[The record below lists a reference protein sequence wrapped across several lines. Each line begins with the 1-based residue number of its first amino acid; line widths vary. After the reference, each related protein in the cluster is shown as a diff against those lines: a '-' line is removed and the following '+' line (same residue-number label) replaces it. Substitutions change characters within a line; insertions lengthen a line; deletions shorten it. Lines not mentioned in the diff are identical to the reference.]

1 MSSNV
6 IQKKN
11 FKYSFLES
19 TAFNECGY
27 VIETVLLSK
36 ICKVKTR
43 EIQYF
48 VYPPFALSTAATLL
62 GMLSINF

>member
-1 MSSNV
+1 MSSNI

-11 FKYSFLES
+11 LKYPFLES
-19 TAFNECGY
+19 TAFNECGC
-27 VIETVLLSK
+27 VIEMVLLPK

-48 VYPPFALSTAATLL
+48 VYSSFALSTAATLL

>member
-1 MSSNV
+1 MSSN
-6 IQKKN
+6 IMQKN

-19 TAFNECGY
+19 TAFNECGH
-27 VIETVLLSK
+27 VIETVLLPK

-48 VYPPFALSTAATLL
+48 VYPLFALSTAATLL

>member
-1 MSSNV
+1 MSSNI

-11 FKYSFLES
+11 FKYPFLES

-27 VIETVLLSK
+27 VIKTVLLPK

-48 VYPPFALSTAATLL
+48 VYPLFVLSTVATLL